1 MILNNKRIVCKTEI
15 NKKIII
21 LLISLVFFQAT
32 IPTNTLA
39 NPPTNYL
46 INKLTNSNMQEERNM
61 SGKITKNQIPSEE
74 FLKGQTNLRFMVFP
88 SPWRIRLN
96 AGNPETYTFGIK
108 NCLGYL
114 LWINQNG
121 QMDLWKWTKV
131 EHEKVNHTANEIV
144 KIFTSDFDE
153 DMRYDIYMEVIMIL
167 KILNRLD
174 EINTQKLAQ
183 IIQSYQLEDGGFK
196 SIAWNYSVLKET
208 LEAVIALDCVRS
220 KPVNCSAV
228 RDFVYNLQVI
238 ESPYE
243 SDMYEFRENLNEQ
256 AGTPFGTLK
265 AYLIL
270 EKLGFAMP
278 HKEELQ
284 KKFEKE
290 LTNFQVYYTNWS
302 LDEKRVQLFWL
313 ITRSFMFPEIGKNVR
328 EELLTKAWEIHESL
342 PDDHAFLKYTWGS
355 GAVESFFTRT
365 MTLLGNA
372 NPKLD
377 VYLSPKELVAEEKI
391 HNCKILVNNSSP
403 FEYHFSLKDL
413 EIVNSIEDYNVQKKN
428 EHITIILKANE
439 HIEIPITIERKEA
452 IKKKS
457 QEANIKMKATLTV
470 PVMHTLWDL
479 TNVKNLTT
487 QVYFTIP
494 IKNNQTSTTPTSIGG
509 GGGEDINYKQIIL
522 PLFTGTSLLTLGTVI
537 PLIRKRKK

>member
-1 MILNNKRIVCKTEI
+1 MIEI
-15 NKKIII
+15 SKAITALLISIII
-21 LLISLVFFQAT
+21 LQALSL
-32 IPTNTLA
+32 TNTLA

-46 INKLTNSNMQEERNM
+46 KKKLTNSNMQEERNM
-61 SGKITKNQIPSEE
+61 CGKITKNQIPSEE
-74 FLKGQTNLRFMVFP
+74 FLRGQTNLRFLIFP
-88 SPWRIRLN
+88 SPWRIRLD
-96 AGNPETYTFGIK
+96 AGNPETYTMGIK
-108 NCLGYL
+108 LCLSYL
-114 LWINQNG
+114 LWMNQNG

-144 KIFTSDFDE
+144 KIFNSDFDE
-153 DMRYDIYMEVIMIL
+153 DMRYDIYMEAIMIL

-174 EINTQKLAQ
+174 EINTKKLAQ

-208 LEAVIALDCVRS
+208 LESVIALDCINV
-220 KPVNCSAV
+220 KPLNCSAI
-228 RDFVYNLQVI
+228 RDFVYSLQVI
-238 ESPYE
+238 KSPYE
-243 SDMYEFRENLNEQ
+243 TRLYEFRESKEE
-256 AGTPFGTLK
+256 GSDYFGTLK
-265 AYLIL
+265 VYLIL

-284 KKFEKE
+284 KKFNKE
-290 LTNFQVYYTNWS
+290 MENFRENYTSWS
-302 LDEKRVQLFWL
+302 LEEKRVQLFWL
-313 ITRSFMFPEIGKNVR
+313 IARSYMFPEIGKGVR
-328 EELLTKAWEIHESL
+328 EELQTEAWEIHESL

-355 GAVESFFTRT
+355 GSVESFFTRT

-377 VYLSPKELVAEEKI
+377 VYFSPKELVAEEKI

-428 EHITIILKANE
+428 ENVTIILKANE
-439 HIEIPITIERKEA
+439 HIEIPIIIERKEA

-470 PVMHTLWDL
+470 PIIHTLWDL
-479 TNVKNLTT
+479 TNAKNLTT
-487 QVYFTIP
+487 HIYFTIP
-494 IKNNQTSTTPTSIGG
+494 IKSEQTDIQPTSKGG
-509 GGGEDINYKQIIL
+509 GGNRNSLQIIL

-537 PLIRKRKK
+537 QLMRKKKR